1 MQQSDYNKS
10 DKRINAGYC
19 AILVHCRAATA
30 ARGQGKTVKVR
41 RNSHYRERVIH
52 ASRDACH
59 SVIRKNFLGKMGKV
73 VRVALAPPFSINYPV
88 KGFLFYPFDL
98 RKEKK

>member
-1 MQQSDYNKS
+1 
-10 DKRINAGYC
+10 
-19 AILVHCRAATA
+19 
-30 ARGQGKTVKVR
+30 VKIR

-73 VRVALAPPFSINYPV
+73 VRVALAPPFSIIDPV